1 MLFSRLETTLNLK
14 LNMAPLA
21 LARLLDY
28 YYIPDDEGPGK
39 KNLLSVISFII
50 EEFIPQKTIDP
61 NFGYT
66 SINKPTTMKRVKP
79 GKLAEE
85 EDRKQDIA
93 NDLTKKRIREHLS
106 DINDEIT
113 EDDIKNVRVPGHQ
126 EKAIKK
132 KKKDDSALDDETK
145 DDKPNLTTWNLLEE

>member
-1 MLFSRLETTLNLK
+1 M
-14 LNMAPLA
+14 
-21 LARLLDY
+21 
-28 YYIPDDEGPGK
+28 
-39 KNLLSVISFII
+39 
-50 EEFIPQKTIDP
+50 
-61 NFGYT
+61 
-66 SINKPTTMKRVKP
+66 KPIKP